1 MKNRVKLNTWE
12 AENQRFEN
20 QKFILQTEKH
30 LSWTRKSTKETS
42 IAENWKMRL
51 LSLYLLSQISAQE
64 FFSSHEA
71 LKRLEIKE
79 SFMLKEFQAGLEKKL
94 EEVSSL
100 LSDLSE
106 IKDDR
111 GENIDH
117 PLDQFKVRFYY

>member
-1 MKNRVKLNTWE
+1 
-12 AENQRFEN
+12 
-20 QKFILQTEKH
+20 
-30 LSWTRKSTKETS
+30 
-42 IAENWKMRL
+42 MRL
-51 LSLYLLSQISAQE
+51 FFLYLLSQISAQE

-79 SFMLKEFQAGLEKKL
+79 SFMLKEFQASLEKKL

-117 PLDQFKVRFYY
+117 PLDQFKVRFYLKLFSFNGVIFSFFLSVG

>member
-42 IAENWKMRL
+42 IAENLKMRL

>member
-1 MKNRVKLNTWE
+1 MQL
-12 AENQRFEN
+12 F
-20 QKFILQTEKH
+20 F
-30 LSWTRKSTKETS
+30 
-42 IAENWKMRL
+42 
-51 LSLYLLSQISAQE
+51 LYLLSQISAQE

-79 SFMLKEFQAGLEKKL
+79 SFMLKEFQASLEKKL

-117 PLDQFKVRFYY
+117 PLDQFKVRFYHKLFSFNGVIFSFFLSVGYIFLKIW